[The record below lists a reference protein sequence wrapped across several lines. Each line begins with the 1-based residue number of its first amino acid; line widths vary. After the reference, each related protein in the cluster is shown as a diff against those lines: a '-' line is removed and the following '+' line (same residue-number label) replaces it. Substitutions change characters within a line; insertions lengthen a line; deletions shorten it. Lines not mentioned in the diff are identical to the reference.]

1 MDNDKVVYLTQEGLN
16 RLQAELEV
24 LRNKRRPEVAE
35 RIRQAKEFGDINEN
49 AEYDDAKNEQGFVE
63 GRILL
68 LEKLVRNASIIEGK
82 HVKGIVEVGSTVKV
96 HDEYGDE
103 AFTIVGSAEAEPSK
117 GRISLESPVGKA
129 LLGKHVGDDVS
140 LMTPGVL
147 LSLGMSLWW
156 KLLGLNVALYPSGL
170 GVQVVWALPFGFL
183 VMLAIFNRYD
193 VAVEE
198 AARDLGASALQTFT
212 RVTLP
217 IIWGGVFGAASASA
231 VLLKLDAHEV
241 RYALSYTAQQAA
253 GLYTMHRETEPEVRV
268 VI

>member
-1 MDNDKVVYLTQEGLN
+1 GDASDGCRRPGPRESGTADDPDFGVAKPRRESRIIRRLLMATMENDKVVYLTQEGLN

-82 HVKGIVEVGSTVKV
+82 HVKGVVEVGSTVKV

-117 GRISLESPVGKA
+117 GRISLESPVGK
-129 LLGKHVGDDVS
+129 HVGDDVS
-140 LMTPGVL
+140 VVTPGG
-147 LSLGMSLWW
+147 ST
-156 KLLGLNVALYPSGL
+156 K
-170 GVQVVWALPFGFL
+170 
-183 VMLAIFNRYD
+183 ML
-193 VAVEE
+193 
-198 AARDLGASALQTFT
+198 
-212 RVTLP
+212 
-217 IIWGGVFGAASASA
+217 II
-231 VLLKLDAHEV
+231 EV
-241 RYALSYTAQQAA
+241 R
-253 GLYTMHRETEPEVRV
+253 
-268 VI
+268 

>member
-1 MDNDKVVYLTQEGLN
+1 MENDKVVYLTQEGLN

-24 LRNKRRPEVAE
+24 LRSKRRPEVAE

-68 LEKLVRNASIIEGK
+68 LEKLVR
-82 HVKGIVEVGSTVKV
+82 IVEVGSTVKV

-140 LMTPGVL
+140 VVTPGG
-147 LSLGMSLWW
+147 ST
-156 KLLGLNVALYPSGL
+156 K
-170 GVQVVWALPFGFL
+170 
-183 VMLAIFNRYD
+183 MLI
-193 VAVEE
+193 V
-198 AARDLGASALQTFT
+198 
-212 RVTLP
+212 
-217 IIWGGVFGAASASA
+217 
-231 VLLKLDAHEV
+231 EV
-241 RYALSYTAQQAA
+241 R
-253 GLYTMHRETEPEVRV
+253 
-268 VI
+268 

>member
-1 MDNDKVVYLTQEGLN
+1 MATMENDKVVYLTQEGLN

-24 LRNKRRPEVAE
+24 LRSKRRPEVAE

-82 HVKGIVEVGSTVKV
+82 HVKGVVEVGSTVKV

-140 LMTPGVL
+140 VITPGG
-147 LSLGMSLWW
+147 ST
-156 KLLGLNVALYPSGL
+156 K
-170 GVQVVWALPFGFL
+170 
-183 VMLAIFNRYD
+183 ML
-193 VAVEE
+193 
-198 AARDLGASALQTFT
+198 
-212 RVTLP
+212 
-217 IIWGGVFGAASASA
+217 II
-231 VLLKLDAHEV
+231 EV
-241 RYALSYTAQQAA
+241 R
-253 GLYTMHRETEPEVRV
+253 
-268 VI
+268 

>member
-1 MDNDKVVYLTQEGLN
+1 MKGLWLFVALVLAGHPVQVFGHKLLNAGETATFCRGLAHLEPSVGRLVLRPRINFGRAEPLRESRIIRRLLMASMENDKVVYLTQEGLN

-82 HVKGIVEVGSTVKV
+82 HVKGVVEVGSTVKV

-129 LLGKHVGDDVS
+129 LLGKRVGDDVS
-140 LMTPGVL
+140 VLTPAG
-147 LSLGMSLWW
+147 ST
-156 KLLGLNVALYPSGL
+156 K
-170 GVQVVWALPFGFL
+170 
-183 VMLAIFNRYD
+183 MLI
-193 VAVEE
+193 V
-198 AARDLGASALQTFT
+198 
-212 RVTLP
+212 
-217 IIWGGVFGAASASA
+217 
-231 VLLKLDAHEV
+231 EV
-241 RYALSYTAQQAA
+241 R
-253 GLYTMHRETEPEVRV
+253 
-268 VI
+268 